1 MRSLHLRFG
10 RFPLLAALGLLGA
23 CGGGHDELSKR
34 LASVQSDLIKLQGH
48 SDRLEQR
55 LQALEMRKES
65 VPSARPVGDR
75 AEPLAPERPPL
86 MVVKLEPGDDTR
98 DAPTDAPTAALR
110 PEDSA
115 ADQSP
120 RPMIRVYGSRTDMG
134 SSSDNSKHKR

>member
-10 RFPLLAALGLLGA
+10 WFPLLAAVGLLGA
-23 CGGGHDELSKR
+23 CGGGHDEVSKR
-34 LASVQSDLIKLQGH
+34 LASVQSELIKLQSH
-48 SDRLEQR
+48 SDRMEQR

-65 VPSARPVGDR
+65 VPSARPVDTAR
-75 AEPLAPERPPL
+75 PTTPDRPPL

-98 DAPTDAPTAALR
+98 DASANAPTAALR

-120 RPMIRVYGSRTDMG
+120 RPMIRVYGSRTDVG
-134 SSSDNSKHKR
+134 SSSDNAKRKR